1 MALAKA
7 IVDPSSKVEFLGGI
21 EYSQEEGVLNW
32 ASQGFGLEHCKGV
45 VEVLRVAGPRLKSL
59 DLSDNGLNDRF
70 AESLAEGLASSL
82 LQEIEYAFFCVICCS
97 YFGF

>member
-1 MALAKA
+1 MLC
-7 IVDPSSKVEFLGGI
+7 
-21 EYSQEEGVLNW
+21 W

-82 LQEIEYAFFCVICCS
+82 LQEIEYAFFFCDLLFLLWFLIHLPVAVHIA
-97 YFGF
+97 FR